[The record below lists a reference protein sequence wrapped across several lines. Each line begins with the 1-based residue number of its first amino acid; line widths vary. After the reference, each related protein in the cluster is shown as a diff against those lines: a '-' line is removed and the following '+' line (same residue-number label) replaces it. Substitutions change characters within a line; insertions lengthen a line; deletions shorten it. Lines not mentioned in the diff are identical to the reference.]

1 MCHSCFGCAGSYKK
15 VTDIE
20 SVKDFSWKQTGGPT
34 AVIQSDNR
42 SRTFSFV
49 APYVR
54 GKDLSN
60 RLSFELTA
68 DYNVNKSTIY
78 TANIMVKRVQRAII
92 FQGGV
97 ALGAYEAGVFRALVE
112 KITEEDRK
120 RGLNERPLF
129 DIIAGTSIGAMN
141 ASIIASHIINENG
154 SWDNELVDKL
164 ERFWNYQAS
173 PTISDFIFINH
184 LFVAMWDLSHNMQK
198 TSKQV
203 WNNVL
208 TGSISPFA
216 ELSPYTSTI
225 YHFWRDYFIDGWYIP
240 ATGEAARRYY
250 SAKEF
255 KNRGTPHVASGIIP
269 WSIYGKFFDFA
280 DNSNFLPRPDNKHLS
295 WFSLKETLQ
304 QFTHFPV
311 KSTAG
316 QPRFLLVTVD
326 VQTGDA
332 VTFDSYSNKAKY
344 HNDTN
349 SFIRTKNG
357 IETDHVLASG
367 TFPRFYD
374 YPNFEVESK
383 NEMTKT
389 SDKERRIF
397 WDGGIKSNTPL
408 RELIQA
414 HTDYWREKT
423 DHGIPDLEVYIAD
436 LWPSE
441 IQQQPVSFDNDFVN
455 SRNFDITFGDR
466 TDYDEKVAN
475 MVSDYVDVAKQL
487 RGLAR
492 RKGASKDEIDEILDR
507 RTRSKSRIGHEARK
521 YKNLLDDR
529 FKLLKV
535 VRIDRKDTG
544 NEVADKVFDYTL
556 NTIEKLMKEGYHDTL
571 VQIAIQNIKD
581 GIGRLANK
589 SGKNNGEDS
598 HIESLKKELTLIQHG
613 TKIEDGQSVP
623 SVIQMENLL
632 KTVRSMPNDVHN
644 GTSLVGEKMSLL
656 EKVGELRAILTARA

>member
-1 MCHSCFGCAGSYKK
+1 MNVNRKYNKDEIPKNSKEVDKSIEGDFNDIVSEGAAVVLDAQDLMKS
-15 VTDIE
+15 TDIK
-20 SVKDFSWKQTGGPT
+20 SVKDFSWEQTGGPT

-42 SRTFSFV
+42 SRTLSFV

-54 GKDLSN
+54 GENLSI

-68 DYNVNKSTIY
+68 DYDVNKSTVY

-112 KITEEDRK
+112 KITEEDIK
-120 RGLNERPLF
+120 RGLDDRPLF

-164 ERFWNYQAS
+164 EGFWNYQAS
-173 PTISDFIFINH
+173 PTVSDFIFINP

-203 WNNVL
+203 WNNIL
-208 TGSISPFA
+208 TGAVSPLA
-216 ELSPYTSTI
+216 DLNPYTGTI

-240 ATGEAARRYY
+240 ATGESARRYY

-280 DNSNFLPRPDNKHLS
+280 DNSNILPRPDNKHLTG
-295 WFSLKETLQ
+295 FSLKETLQ
-304 QFTHFPV
+304 QFARFPV
-311 KSTAG
+311 KSTEG

-326 VQTGDA
+326 VQMGDA
-332 VTFDSYSNKAKY
+332 VTFDSYSHKAKY

-357 IETDHVLASG
+357 IEIDHVLASG
-367 TFPRFYD
+367 TFPKFYD
-374 YPNFEVESK
+374 YPNFEIEST

-397 WDGGIKSNTPL
+397 WDGGIRSNTPL

-414 HTDYWREKT
+414 
-423 DHGIPDLEVYIAD
+423 
-436 LWPSE
+436 
-441 IQQQPVSFDNDFVN
+441 
-455 SRNFDITFGDR
+455 
-466 TDYDEKVAN
+466 
-475 MVSDYVDVAKQL
+475 
-487 RGLAR
+487 
-492 RKGASKDEIDEILDR
+492 
-507 RTRSKSRIGHEARK
+507 
-521 YKNLLDDR
+521 
-529 FKLLKV
+529 
-535 VRIDRKDTG
+535 
-544 NEVADKVFDYTL
+544 
-556 NTIEKLMKEGYHDTL
+556 
-571 VQIAIQNIKD
+571 
-581 GIGRLANK
+581 
-589 SGKNNGEDS
+589 
-598 HIESLKKELTLIQHG
+598 
-613 TKIEDGQSVP
+613 
-623 SVIQMENLL
+623 
-632 KTVRSMPNDVHN
+632 
-644 GTSLVGEKMSLL
+644 
-656 EKVGELRAILTARA
+656 